1 MAGFANMGEFG
12 RADDEGRTHF
22 CSFRKVPS
30 QAITTVGQWLDMSMS
45 AGNPPP
51 QYYAASPLVASVL
64 DGQRGIFHGADKSPA
79 TKWLYEIGLTTNSNN
94 ALGHFRLLDFLLYY
108 SFIDLDDT
116 DTQTLTNTTPLPRYA
131 TGAGVRVMGTIVAPT
146 TGGGSFTFDY
156 VNQDGES
163 RTSPVIPL
171 DTASNN
177 IAMIIGTTPALSAA
191 PGYGPFLPLT
201 GGDTGVRSITSVT
214 MLAPGGGL
222 MALTLV
228 KPLFDFVIREANVA
242 HEFVLGQSIG
252 RRPVQIV
259 DGAYLGL
266 IGRST
271 VGSWATFT
279 FTGHCRFAWN

>member
-1 MAGFANMGEFG
+1 MAGFSNMGDLG

-30 QAITTVGQWLDMSMS
+30 QTTTAVGQWLDMSMS

-51 QYYAASPLVASVL
+51 QYYAASPLVASAL
-64 DGQRGIFHGADKSPA
+64 DGQRGIFHGADKSPS
-79 TKWLYEIGLTTNSNN
+79 TKWLFELGITTNSAN
-94 ALGHFRLLDFLLYY
+94 AIGQYRLLDFLLYY
-108 SFIDLDDT
+108 PFIDLDDT
-116 DTQTLTNTTPLPRYA
+116 DAQVMDNTVPSPRYA
-131 TGAGVRVMGTIVAPT
+131 TGAGVRVMGTLVAPT

-156 VNQDGES
+156 VNQDGEA

-171 DTASNN
+171 DTSSNS
-177 IAMIIGTTPALSAA
+177 IATLVGTTPAKSAA

-214 MLAPGGGL
+214 MIAPGGGL

-242 HEFVLGQSIG
+242 HEFVLWGPG
-252 RRPVQIV
+252 GARPVQIV

-266 IGRST
+266 IARTASSVAST
-271 VGSWATFT
+271 SFV
-279 FTGHCRFAWN
+279 GHCRFAWN